1 MTIRMITA
9 SSTVTIIRMADASR
23 PMNPWLPHLLQRSDS
38 MFPTGSYAH
47 SYGMEGAVQDGLIND
62 EADFRA
68 FLHDMV
74 IPGLEKLELP
84 IAAAAFVAA
93 QDADLATLCELDQL
107 YAAMK
112 PSRELREATART
124 GRQRLALNLE
134 LTGEP
139 FWRDI
144 EQARLG
150 KHLEAYE
157 PVVLGTQ
164 GALGQMPLDDTL
176 GLAFYHGLT
185 PYVNAA
191 LKLVRMGQLACQKIL
206 AEALEQTAG
215 VVENAKQVST
225 EEMGWLCPALD
236 ISSARHETA
245 FSRLFIS

>member
-1 MTIRMITA
+1 
-9 SSTVTIIRMADASR
+9 
-23 PMNPWLPHLLQRSDS
+23 MNTWLPQLLQSSDS
-38 MFPTGSYAH
+38 MFPTGAYAH
-47 SYGMEGAVQDGLIND
+47 SYGMEGAVQDGLIKD
-62 EADFRA
+62 IADFRA
-68 FLHDMV
+68 FINDMV
-74 IPGLEKLELP
+74 VPGLEKLELP
-84 IAAAAFVAA
+84 VAAAAFKAA
-93 QDADLATLCELDQL
+93 QDADLARLCELDQR
-107 YAAMK
+107 YGAMK

-124 GRQRLALNLE
+124 GRQRLSLNLE

-144 EQARLG
+144 EQARLA
-150 KHLEAYE
+150 KRLEAYE
-157 PVVLGTQ
+157 SIVLGTQ

-185 PYVNAA
+185 PFVNAA

-206 AEALEQTAG
+206 SEALAQTAE
-215 VVENAKQVST
+215 VVDKAKQIST

>member
-1 MTIRMITA
+1 
-9 SSTVTIIRMADASR
+9 
-23 PMNPWLPHLLQRSDS
+23 MNTWLPQLLQSSDS
-38 MFPTGSYAH
+38 MFPTGAYAH
-47 SYGMEGAVQDGLIND
+47 SYGMEGAVQDGLIKD
-62 EADFRA
+62 IADFRA
-68 FLHDMV
+68 FINDMV

-84 IAAAAFVAA
+84 AAAAAFKAA
-93 QDADLATLCELDQL
+93 QDADLARLCELDQR
-107 YAAMK
+107 YGAMK

-124 GRQRLALNLE
+124 GRQRLLLNLE
-134 LTGEP
+134 IADEP

-144 EQARLG
+144 EQARSA
-150 KHLEAYE
+150 KQLEAYE
-157 PVVLGTQ
+157 PIVLGTQ

-185 PYVNAA
+185 PFVNAA

-206 AEALEQTAG
+206 SEALAQTAE
-215 VVENAKQVST
+215 VVDKAKQIST

>member
-1 MTIRMITA
+1 MASGTA
-9 SSTVTIIRMADASR
+9 TTTRTADAIH
-23 PMNPWLPHLLQRSDS
+23 PVNTWLPQLLQRSDS
-38 MFPTGSYAH
+38 MFPTGAYAH
-47 SYGMEGAVQDGLIND
+47 SFGMEGAVQDGLIND

-68 FLHDMV
+68 FIHDMI

-84 IAAAAFVAA
+84 TAAAAFAAA
-93 QDADLATLCELDQL
+93 QDADLAKLCELDQL
-107 YAAMK
+107 YGAMK

-124 GRQRLALNLE
+124 GRQRLSLNLE

-139 FWRDI
+139 FWRDV
-144 EQARLG
+144 EQARLA
-150 KHLEAYE
+150 KRLEAYE
-157 PVVLGTQ
+157 PIVLGTQ

-185 PYVNAA
+185 PFVNAA

-206 AEALEQTAG
+206 SEALGQTGG
-215 VVENAKQVST
+215 VVERAKRISI

-236 ISSARHETA
+236 ISSSRHETA

>member
-1 MTIRMITA
+1 
-9 SSTVTIIRMADASR
+9 
-23 PMNPWLPHLLQRSDS
+23 
-38 MFPTGSYAH
+38 
-47 SYGMEGAVQDGLIND
+47 
-62 EADFRA
+62 
-68 FLHDMV
+68 MV

-84 IAAAAFVAA
+84 TAAAAFTAA
-93 QDADLATLCELDQL
+93 QDANLARLCELDQL
-107 YAAMK
+107 YGAMK

-124 GRQRLALNLE
+124 GRQRLLLNLE
-134 LTGEP
+134 IAGEP

-144 EQARLG
+144 EQARLA
-150 KHLEAYE
+150 KRLEAYD
-157 PVVLGTQ
+157 PIVLGTQ

-185 PYVNAA
+185 PFVNAA

-206 AEALEQTAG
+206 FEALAQTAE
-215 VVENAKQVST
+215 VVDKAKQIST

>member
-1 MTIRMITA
+1 
-9 SSTVTIIRMADASR
+9 
-23 PMNPWLPHLLQRSDS
+23 
-38 MFPTGSYAH
+38 MFPTGAYAH
-47 SYGMEGAVQDGLIND
+47 SYGMEGAVQDGLIKD
-62 EADFRA
+62 IADFRA
-68 FLHDMV
+68 FINDMV

-84 IAAAAFVAA
+84 AAAAAFKAA
-93 QDADLATLCELDQL
+93 QDADLTRLCELDQR
-107 YAAMK
+107 YGAMK

-124 GRQRLALNLE
+124 GRQRLLLNLE
-134 LTGEP
+134 IADEP

-144 EQARLG
+144 EQARSA
-150 KHLEAYE
+150 KRLEAYE
-157 PVVLGTQ
+157 PIVLGTQ

-185 PYVNAA
+185 PFVNAA

-206 AEALEQTAG
+206 SEALAQTAE
-215 VVENAKQVST
+215 VVDKAKQIST

>member
-1 MTIRMITA
+1 MITA
-9 SSTVTIIRMADASR
+9 LSTVTIIRMANDSR

-84 IAAAAFVAA
+84 TAAAAFVAA

-144 EQARLG
+144 EQARLA
-150 KHLEAYE
+150 KRLEAYE

-215 VVENAKQVST
+215 VVENAKQIST